1 MKFIVLAIF
10 MVLASAT
17 AQAVDTSPIYQ
28 EPDAQSKF
36 RDAQLH
42 VKKLMDAGQYQEAA
56 KYMPIYQT
64 LACEAAEQRA
74 GRSVEEST
82 ARCLKKSGRGAVAGA
97 SATSGIQRQLEE
109 STDESNILGPNV
121 RVMPRSMPGSS
132 TALDGST
139 PSLLMFDPRNSPG
152 TSPSSSSRSEPLADP
167 WTGKR

>member
-10 MVLASAT
+10 MVVAAPT
-17 AQAVDTSPIYQ
+17 AQAVDPSIYR
-28 EPDAQSKF
+28 EPDAQSRF

-56 KYMPIYQT
+56 KYMPVYQT
-64 LACEAAEQRA
+64 LACEVAEQRA
-74 GRSVEEST
+74 GRSAEEST
-82 ARCLKKSGRGAVAGA
+82 ASCMKKNGRGDVAGVSAASRIQQQLDQSSDA
-97 SATSGIQRQLEE
+97 SA
-109 STDESNILGPNV
+109 DILGPGI
-121 RVMPRSMPGSS
+121 RVMPRTMPGSS

-152 TSPSSSSRSEPLADP
+152 TSSSSSRPEPPVDP

>member
-74 GRSVEEST
+74 GRSVEESA
-82 ARCLKKSGRGAVAGA
+82 ARCLKKNGRGAIAGA
-97 SATSGIQRQLEE
+97 SATSGIQRQLQE

-121 RVMPRSMPGSS
+121 KVMPRSMPGSS

-139 PSLLMFDPRNSPG
+139 PSLLMFDPRSSPG
-152 TSPSSSSRSEPLADP
+152 TSPSSSRPEPPVDP

>member
-10 MVLASAT
+10 MVLAAAT
-17 AQAVDTSPIYQ
+17 AQAVDTSPIYK

-36 RDAQLH
+36 REAQLH
-42 VKKLMDAGQYQEAA
+42 VKKLMDTGQYQEAA

-74 GRSVEEST
+74 GRSAEE
-82 ARCLKKSGRGAVAGA
+82 
-97 SATSGIQRQLEE
+97 SATSCMKKNGRGDVAGVSATSRIQRQLDQPAEE
-109 STDESNILGPNV
+109 SSDLLGSGV

-152 TSPSSSSRSEPLADP
+152 TSSSSSRPEPQADP